1 MSEVTPPV
9 AGSST
14 TVAGRGAAAP
24 ELQVTLLSAVLAACT
39 AMFVVYHL
47 IDHSPHV
54 ASSIWAPVV
63 VFAGFIVAESVV
75 FHVEYRREALTLT
88 LAEAP
93 LALCLILLDPV
104 LGLALRL
111 IADLI
116 VSFAVVRPKWYKLV
130 FNLSMHL
137 FSLAVAYVIA
147 GLVVAPFEWG
157 EAALLGLIAT
167 LLAVSLLDLGLVI
180 AAIALF
186 EGGFLG
192 KLHRELV
199 GALPQQLMTAV
210 TGTIVAALVVQWP
223 SLSIA
228 VLVPIAGVWNVLRV
242 NGRTNQHLR
251 DLEDL
256 NQISSSI
263 TRSLHRSDIADVA
276 VAEVSRLLRADRV
289 TLRLFATEGGS
300 SEVTSAIG
308 VVLGRCPRS
317 LDDPLWAPM
326 LAGPAHLVD
335 AHEVVGGRVDRE
347 QSEQLIVAP
356 IRDDQGVVGVLL
368 VGARVGVSDSFD
380 DSDAGRAGAI
390 ADRLGLA
397 LRNAVLHEQI
407 EREAWRDQLTGLP
420 NRTRLERV
428 LEDRL
433 ARTRRGSL
441 AVLTIGL
448 DRFRDINST
457 LGHALGD
464 DVLRE
469 LARRLRLAVGVDE
482 VVARVSGDEFALTV
496 RVDCEG
502 DALFIARGLQELL
515 HAPLDIGGFAVS
527 VNTSVGVVLGVGST
541 TDPALLLRRADMAM
555 QWAKSNHSGV
565 ELFRDEMDKSSPERL
580 SMLAE
585 LRTALE
591 QQQFEVFYQP
601 KLDLAVGQVV
611 GVEALVRW
619 NHPVRGIVAPGE
631 FVQLA
636 ENTGLITALTDQV
649 VRRTV
654 ASVRLLNDLGFRLEA
669 SVNLSTVDLLD
680 DSVVVRVDRI
690 LDEAGV
696 APGLLTF
703 EITETSLLAD
713 SARTISTVEAL
724 HRLGCRLSIDD
735 FGTGFSSLSYLRTLP
750 ASELKIDRSFVANLL
765 LDERDDVIVRST
777 IDLGHNLG
785 MRVVA
790 EGVEDAST
798 LDRLRTLG
806 CDAAQGYGLSRPL
819 PLDRLLVWLNSCSF
833 PVARARPGD
842 ELPAERE
849 PSRVGVVRAIRSVS

>member
-1 MSEVTPPV
+1 MTGVAPPV
-9 AGSST
+9 AVSST
-14 TVAGRGAAAP
+14 AVAGRSAVAP
-24 ELQVTLLSAVLAACT
+24 ELRVTLLSAILTACT
-39 AMFVVYHL
+39 ATFLVFHL
-47 IDHSPHV
+47 LDHSSHLT
-54 ASSIWAPVV
+54 SSIWAPVV
-63 VFAGFIVAESVV
+63 VFAGFIAAESVV
-75 FHVEYRREALTLT
+75 FHVEFRREALTLT

-104 LGLALRL
+104 IGIALRL
-111 IADLI
+111 VADLI
-116 VSFAVVRPKWYKLV
+116 VSLVLVRPKWYKLV
-130 FNLSMHL
+130 FNVSMHL
-137 FSLAVAYVIA
+137 FSLALAYVIA
-147 GLVVAPFEWG
+147 GVAVRSFEWG
-157 EAALLGLIAT
+157 EVALLGLIVT
-167 LLAVSLLDLGLVI
+167 LLLVAFVDLTLVI
-180 AAIALF
+180 LAIAMF

-192 KLHRELV
+192 KLRHEVV

-223 SLSIA
+223 ALSIA

-242 NGRTNQHLR
+242 QGRTSQQLR

-256 NQISSSI
+256 NRISSSVA
-263 TRSLHRSDIADVA
+263 RSLHRSDIADVA

-289 TLRLFATEGGS
+289 TLRLFATEAGS
-300 SEVTSAIG
+300 PEVTRATGALFS
-308 VVLGRCPRS
+308 RCPHTP
-317 LDDPLWAPM
+317 DDPVWAP
-326 LAGPAHLVD
+326 LLDESARLVPAHT
-335 AHEVVGGRVDRE
+335 VVGGRAGGDDPE
-347 QSEQLIVAP
+347 QVIVAP
-356 IRDDQGVVGVLL
+356 IRDDQGSVGVML
-368 VGARVGVSDSFD
+368 VGARVGVTHSFD
-380 DSDAGRAGAI
+380 ESDARRAGAI

-420 NRTRLERV
+420 NRTRLERL

-457 LGHALGD
+457 LGHSVGD
-464 DVLRE
+464 RVLCE
-469 LARRLRLAVGVDE
+469 LAQRLRLAAAVDE
-482 VVARVSGDEFALTV
+482 VVARVSGDEFAVTV

-502 DALFIARGLQELL
+502 DALLVARGLQELL
-515 HAPLDIGGFAVS
+515 HAPFDIEGFAVS

-541 TDPALLLRRADMAM
+541 ADPAQLLRRADMAM
-555 QWAKSNHSGV
+555 QWAKANHSGV
-565 ELFRDEMDKSSPERL
+565 QLFRDEMDRSSPERL

-591 QQQFEVFYQP
+591 QQQFEVFFQP
-601 KLDLAVGQVV
+601 KLDLAIGSIV

-631 FVQLA
+631 FVELA
-636 ENTGLITALTDQV
+636 ENTGLITVLTEQV
-649 VRRTV
+649 LRRTV
-654 ASVRLLNDLGFRLEA
+654 AAVRLLHDLGFRLEA
-669 SVNLSTVDLLD
+669 SVNLSTIDLLD
-680 DSVVVRVDRI
+680 DTIVVRADRI
-690 LDEAGV
+690 LAEAGV
-696 APGLLTF
+696 APSFVTF
-703 EITETSLLAD
+703 EITETSLLVD

-724 HRLGCRLSIDD
+724 HRLGCKLSIDD

-750 ASELKIDRSFVANLL
+750 AAELKIDRSFVANLL
-765 LDERDDVIVRST
+765 LDERDEVIVRST

-790 EGVEDAST
+790 EGVEDAGII
-798 LDRLRTLG
+798 DRLRTLG

-833 PVARARPGD
+833 PVARVQAGEERPV
-842 ELPAERE
+842 ERE
-849 PSRVGVVRAIRSVS
+849 QVRAGVVRSIRSVG